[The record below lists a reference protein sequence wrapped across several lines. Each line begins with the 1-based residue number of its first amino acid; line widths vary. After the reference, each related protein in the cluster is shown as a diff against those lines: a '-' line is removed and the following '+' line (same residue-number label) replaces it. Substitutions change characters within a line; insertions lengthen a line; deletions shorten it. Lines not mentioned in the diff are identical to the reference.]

1 MGSVRQPVPEI
12 GVSVAQTDRAA
23 SGLPD
28 ALRRPIQRSAQVRRS
43 RMLQVSAVV
52 ALLAAAFA
60 TAWWVMG
67 SAGQRAPVA
76 VSVTPIVQV
85 GAAGQSPALSASG
98 FVVAQRRTAVATKAS
113 GRLVE
118 LRVRAGSAVRQG
130 DLIARLDAS
139 DALAVVAAAKAA
151 VDKAGADVTQALA
164 RAERARSD
172 AAFAALQVDRTQSL
186 FSQQFVSE
194 QALED
199 QRRRAQALHMT
210 VAIEQ
215 AAVRQAR
222 AALGQAEAQLALE
235 RVNLGFTEIRA
246 PFNGV
251 VLVKHANVGDIITPM
266 SSANGAQ
273 GAVVTLADM
282 SSLEVEADVAERS
295 LAKVF
300 EGQSVAIN
308 LDGVVGATFSGRVI
322 GIVPAV
328 DRAKATVTTT
338 VRFDTLDGRILPG
351 MSARLT
357 YLERAGAASSP
368 HPGAVAVNPNA
379 IVHRDG
385 RTLVLLAR
393 REGNDVVLEE
403 VPVNVGPPSGAALVQ
418 VDGRLKPGDF
428 VVQEPSASLTH
439 GSPVRLTV
447 QLERNR

>member
-1 MGSVRQPVPEI
+1 MPVRVTP
-12 GVSVAQTDRAA
+12 VAQV
-23 SGLPD
+23 G
-28 ALRRPIQRSAQVRRS
+28 
-43 RMLQVSAVV
+43 VV
-52 ALLAAAFA
+52 
-60 TAWWVMG
+60 
-67 SAGQRAPVA
+67 GQL
-76 VSVTPIVQV
+76 
-85 GAAGQSPALSASG
+85 PALSASG

-118 LRVRAGSAVRQG
+118 LRVRTGSTVKKG

-151 VDKAGADVTQALA
+151 VDKAGADVTQAVA

-172 AAFAALQVDRTQSL
+172 AAFSALQADRTQSL
-186 FSQQFVSE
+186 YLQQFVSE

-199 QRRRAQALHMT
+199 QRRRAQSSSIT

-215 AAVRQAR
+215 AAVLQAR

-246 PFNGV
+246 PFDGV

-282 SSLEVEADVAERS
+282 GSLEVEADVAERS

-300 EGQSVAIN
+300 EGQSVAIS
-308 LDGVVGATFSGRVI
+308 LDGAAGATFNGRVI

-338 VRFDTLDGRILPG
+338 IRFDALDARILPG

-357 YLERAGAASSP
+357 YLEGGGAAMP
-368 HPGAVAVNPNA
+368 ARPGAVAVNPNA
-379 IVHRDG
+379 IVHRNG

-393 REGNDVVLEE
+393 RQGNDAVLEE
-403 VPVNVGPPSGAALVQ
+403 VPVNVGLPSGAALVQ
-418 VDGRLKPGDF
+418 VDGRLQPGDF
-428 VVQEPSASLTH
+428 VVQEPGASLTH
-439 GSPVRLTV
+439 GATVRLAVQQETV
-447 QLERNR
+447 R